1 MHVAA
6 FGSVHVVASNF
17 TSSAISGPLHFPRP
31 VMAQIPQKNK
41 YTVDNRKPAAVAFG
55 FQVAMMAKMK
65 VKMNHPR

>member
-6 FGSVHVVASNF
+6 VGSVQVVASNF

-31 VMAQIPQKNK
+31 VMAQIPQKK
-41 YTVDNRKPAAVAFG
+41 QYTVPNRKPAAVAPG
-55 FQVAMMAKMK
+55 FQAEMMAKMR